1 VLLLLL
7 LLVLLFVVDAHHG
20 AVAEVLLEKEAASSE
35 IARDVDAP
43 AAAVVAKPGLQQC
56 GVLWCRAGADRN
68 SQELNQDGLSP
79 SFCHEAYAAPSPARP
94 AIIELDQQ

>member
-1 VLLLLL
+1 
-7 LLVLLFVVDAHHG
+7 VLLFVVDAHHG

-43 AAAVVAKPGLQQC
+43 AAAVVAKPGL
-56 GVLWCRAGADRN
+56 WCRAGADRN